1 MDHRTEPPAIRCD
14 AEYAAALDELDRLM
28 LVDPESP
35 AGRRFDEL
43 VALID
48 AWELA
53 RERAARAERVSTG

>member
-14 AEYAAALDELDRLM
+14 AEYAAAL
-28 LVDPESP
+28 
-35 AGRRFDEL
+35 DEL